1 MIVGGVYNNIIN
13 GVNNSAIIG
22 GSGITAVSSNTVYV
36 PNLSIINKLCINT
49 TGTSSQMQI
58 LGIYEYSGNS
68 AAISAGLLVGAVYH
82 TAGILKI
89 VYDEP
94 PS

>member
-1 MIVGGVYNNIIN
+1 M
-13 GVNNSAIIG
+13 
-22 GSGITAVSSNTVYV
+22 
-36 PNLSIINKLCINT
+36 CINT